1 MRVLLPALRALLF
14 LWFMV
19 LSLSAQALTPSEK
32 AFLSAKKA
40 LEEFSRSPKKQHYR
54 RYWIRVINR
63 FRRVYLRYPES
74 PEAPKALIWTA
85 RLYRNLYGYSHLR
98 RDLEEALRR
107 YRMIWEHY
115 PRSNLA
121 DDALFEAA
129 EIHEKLLGDRVTAEY
144 LRRLI
149 LKRYP
154 SGDMA
159 ARIAPPKRSP
169 PGKTPSKNT
178 APPEKASPPKETAT
192 VKRIRHWS
200 GEDYSRVVVDLSSRV
215 TFKDH
220 ALKAFAGRPPR
231 VYVDLSPAR
240 LSPYLKPEIPIE
252 DGLLTRVRVGQYRPG
267 TVRVVLDLK
276 SLTSYRVFYLGDPPR
291 VVIDLLGES
300 PPRRAPKKETERE
313 IPLKPPSPNHYS
325 LAQQLGLKIRRI
337 VIDPGHGGHDP
348 GALGLYGL
356 KEKDITLRVSRYL
369 AEELRRCLG
378 CQVILTR
385 DRDVFIPLLKRAAIA
400 NLKKADLFVS
410 VHVNAAPNRRSRGI
424 ETYYLSFTTDPEAMR
439 VAAMENAI
447 SRLSLSELQ
456 DLLKRILRNAK
467 VEESRRLAVEIQR
480 HLVRRLSRRY
490 RGVRDLGVKK
500 APFVV
505 LVGTRMPAVLVE
517 ISFITNPT
525 EARRLRSEKYLR
537 EIARGIAEGIKA
549 YVNEIQVARP

>member
-1 MRVLLPALRALLF
+1 MKRLLLVLWVLLYLPPP
-14 LWFMV
+14 V
-19 LSLSAQALTPSEK
+19 QALTPSEK
-32 AFLSAKKA
+32 AFLSAKKE
-40 LEEFSRSPKKQHYR
+40 LEAFSRSPKVRYR
-54 RYWIRVINR
+54 RYWLRIINR

-85 RLYRNLYGYSHLR
+85 RLYRNLYGYSHR
-98 RDLEEALRR
+98 RKDLEEALRR
-107 YRMIWEHY
+107 YRMLWEHY
-115 PRSNLA
+115 PESPLA

-129 EIHEKLLGDRVTAEY
+129 RIYRELLKEPEKARQLEA
-144 LRRLI
+144 LI
-149 LKRYP
+149 LERYP

-159 ARIAPPKRSP
+159 ARLKPPPREP
-169 PGKTPSKNT
+169 P
-178 APPEKASPPKETAT
+178 SPPKAHLQRNHAPASEAPPQKTAT

-215 TFKDH
+215 DYQDH
-220 ALKAFAGRPPR
+220 ALKAHRGKPPR

-240 LSPYLKPEIPIE
+240 LSPYLKPEIPIQ
-252 DGLLTRVRVGQYRPG
+252 DGLLTRVRVGQYRPD

-276 SLTSYRVFYLGDPPR
+276 SLTSYRTFYLGDPPR

-300 PPRRAPKKETERE
+300 PPPRKKEV
-313 IPLKPPSPNHYS
+313 PLKPPGRRHYS

-348 GALGLYGL
+348 GAIGLYGL
-356 KEKDITLRVSRYL
+356 REKDITLKVSKYL
-369 AEELRRCLG
+369 AEELRRSLSCE
-378 CQVILTR
+378 VILTR
-385 DRDVFIPLLKRAAIA
+385 EKDVFVPLIKRSAIA

-410 VHVNAAPNRRSRGI
+410 IHVNASPNRRARGI

-439 VAAMENAI
+439 VAAMENAV
-447 SRLSLSELQ
+447 SNQSLSELQ
-456 DLLKRILRNAK
+456 NLLKKILRNTK
-467 VEESRRLAVEIQR
+467 IEESRRLAARIQH
-480 HLVRRLSRRY
+480 HLVRRLSRKY
-490 RGVRDLGVKK
+490 RGVKNLGVKK

-537 EIARGIAEGIKA
+537 EIARGIAEGIRA
-549 YVNEIQVARP
+549 YINGIQVARP